1 MDKDDIYR
9 RHILD
14 AIAKIERYV
23 TGIDQA
29 HFVTNDLIQD
39 GVVRELE
46 IIGEAVKRLSGTYK
60 ASMPNLPWKAMA
72 GTRDIL
78 IHEYISVDV
87 EIVWKTIT
95 DDLPTLKAKLLT
107 AEPS

>member
-1 MDKDDIYR
+1 MDKDDIYK

-14 AIAKIERYV
+14 AIAKIERYINGV
-23 TGIDQA
+23 DQKKFA
-29 HFVTNDLIQD
+29 VDELVQD

-46 IIGEAVKRLSGTYK
+46 IIGEAVKRLSAKFKTR
-60 ASMPNLPWKAMA
+60 APELPWKAIA

-87 EIVWKTIT
+87 EIVWKTIK
-95 DDLPTLKAKLLT
+95 DDLPILKAALLKP
-107 AEPS
+107 EK

>member
-1 MDKDDIYR
+1 MDKNDIYR

-14 AIAKIERYV
+14 AIAKIEKYIHGV
-23 TGIDQA
+23 DEEQFA
-29 HFVTNDLIQD
+29 VNDLVQD

-46 IIGEAVKRLSGTYK
+46 IIGEAVKRLSATFK
-60 ASMPNLPWKAMA
+60 TRAPELPWKAIA

-87 EIVWKTIT
+87 EIVWKTIK
-95 DDLPTLKAKLLT
+95 DDLPILKAALLDAGT
-107 AEPS
+107 